1 MGTEKIKAIELI
13 FDWSLWPRN
22 KAEVLDATNL
32 RQLREALKAGLNPPP
47 PVVDRKSLRIVDG
60 FHRTR
65 AYLDVFGEDTEMVVE
80 MRDYENDNQMLLE
93 AGALNQHGLK
103 LSPQDRAHFI
113 LNCRKHKIPPAAI
126 AAALGMD
133 PKKMSDF
140 LKRRTAKTQ
149 NGETIAL
156 PGGALNL
163 AGKTLT
169 REQEH
174 YARHT
179 AGVVPQMYAN
189 MLYNALNADALVL
202 DEKTIKTLQRL
213 YTKLGE
219 VLEEAAL

>member
-1 MGTEKIKAIELI
+1 
-13 FDWSLWPRN
+13 
-22 KAEVLDATNL
+22 
-32 RQLREALKAGLNPPP
+32 
-47 PVVDRKSLRIVDG
+47 
-60 FHRTR
+60 
-65 AYLDVFGEDTEMVVE
+65 VFGDEADMVVE
-80 MRDYENDNQMLLE
+80 LRDYKDDKQMLLE

-133 PKKMSDF
+133 PAKMTDF
-140 LKRRTAKTQ
+140 LKRRTAETQ

-163 AGKTLT
+163 AGKKLT

-189 MLYNALNADALVL
+189 MLYNALCADALIL
-202 DEKTIKTLQRL
+202 DEKTVKTLQ
-213 YTKLGE
+213 KLHSKLTE
-219 VLEEAAL
+219 VLDGALV